1 MFCDAGYTEKSLDA
15 AWSAVRTCKKNGIT
29 VALPTSTVQMEFICH
44 KKAPAMLEMAR
55 GLIAKAASYGCA
67 VEFKAQDAARAER
80 GFLAEI
86 VSAAIDAGATI
97 ITLCDSTGSLLPGE
111 FGDLV
116 SEIASAH
123 ESKDVIFGAECSSAM
138 SVSTAC
144 EFEALSRGATLANTT
159 CFGETTSDLYSIA
172 NIIKV
177 RGGELLGIACGINYP
192 TLGRTVGE
200 IKKITDT
207 DKSELSPFDSG
218 VRESEV
224 SSFRISSTDNA
235 EDVISA
241 ASRLGYELSDTDAEK
256 VYNRVH
262 ALTEKKPIGKRE
274 FEAVIATTAMQIP
287 ATYNI
292 KSYVI
297 NSGNIMTAT
306 AHVEL
311 EKLGE
316 VISGIS
322 TGDGPIDAAFLSI
335 EQIVGTHYE
344 LDDFQIRAITEGR
357 EALGEALVKIRKDGK
372 LYSGRGVSTDIIG
385 ASIDAYVRALNKI
398 CYEENK

>member
-1 MFCDAGYTEKSLDA
+1 MLKRD
-15 AWSAVRTCKKNGIT
+15 VRLNGLRVRSTLPRSYPCK
-29 VALPTSTVQMEFICH
+29 
-44 KKAPAMLEMAR
+44 
-55 GLIAKAASYGCA
+55 
-67 VEFKAQDAARAER
+67 
-80 GFLAEI
+80 
-86 VSAAIDAGATI
+86 
-97 ITLCDSTGSLLPGE
+97 
-111 FGDLV
+111 
-116 SEIASAH
+116 
-123 ESKDVIFGAECSSAM
+123 
-138 SVSTAC
+138 
-144 EFEALSRGATLANTT
+144 TT